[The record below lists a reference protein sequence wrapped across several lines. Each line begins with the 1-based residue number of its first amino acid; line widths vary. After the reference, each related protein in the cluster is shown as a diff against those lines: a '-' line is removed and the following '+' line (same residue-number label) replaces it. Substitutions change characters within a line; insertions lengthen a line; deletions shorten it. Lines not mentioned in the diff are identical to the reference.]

1 MSSIMPAPYP
11 VWITEVS
18 GRVLPACV
26 GMRGAPPGAQVPGR
40 ENQCE
45 KLHYAVPLSSSGGD
59 PPDGLDP
66 GAEPGRDD
74 DGVEPGPDQGHP
86 QPQPT
91 RPRRITPQPAL
102 APAPAPG
109 PVNPIPR
116 HRNTDDRPA
125 GELTPCGRGGLSAV
139 CGREPRWPDAGREK
153 CRLWHV
159 AW

>member
-45 KLHYAVPLSSSGGD
+45 RLHLAVLVSPSGGD

-91 RPRRITPQPAL
+91 RPGRVTP
-102 APAPAPG
+102 PAP
-109 PVNPIPR
+109 PR
-116 HRNTDDRPA
+116 AHENQRHGLPTQGRNRTLR
-125 GELTPCGRGGLSAV
+125 
-139 CGREPRWPDAGREK
+139 
-153 CRLWHV
+153 
-159 AW
+159 